1 MRTSPYTT
9 SHRLLV
15 TLTCGA
21 SLALLPRAAAAAQA
35 PDAKAPPPTADAPS
49 AKPAD
54 DEPRGLRV
62 NDAGATPGYTLLAPL
77 NSKSIYLV
85 DAKGEVAH
93 TWNTQY
99 APGGVTRFLPN
110 GHVLRNAQLPDP
122 KRFHGGGIAGRI
134 EELDWDGKVV
144 WSYELATDE
153 RILHH
158 DFDVLPNGHLVC
170 IAWEYHSPDE
180 LRAHG
185 RAPKFV
191 HEEGLWTDVLI
202 EVAPKQPS
210 GGDIVWT
217 WRSWDHLVQDLDPK
231 APDYGQLAERAGR
244 IDLNADHRYLPPKE
258 SDEDRKKRE
267 ERERQMRGLGY
278 VGGDDPDEDDDAKP
292 AGPKHAD
299 GGKDAQL
306 DAVAQDAKGDGKT
319 GAPPKPKPK
328 DEIGPDW
335 LHTNSVQYLP
345 AHDLLVVST
354 PHLCEMWV
362 IDHSTTTAEAATESG
377 GRWKRGGALLYRYGH
392 ARNYGRGDA
401 TSRKLYYQHNP
412 TWLATTNANELRVL
426 VFNNGAKRPGKEH
439 SSVDELVLPFDPKQG
454 FTRAADAAFGPT
466 EPAWTYKDVDRFF
479 SAFISGAQRLANGNT
494 LVCEGAKGRVF
505 EVTRDGK
512 IVWDYWSPLGGD
524 IEPAKHG
531 GKAPPKALFRAERI
545 ASDHP
550 GLRGRL

>member
-1 MRTSPYTT
+1 MRTLPYTA
-9 SHRLLV
+9 RFRPFALLAV
-15 TLTCGA
+15 SA
-21 SLALLPRAAAAAQA
+21 SLALLPRADGAGPAPSAQT
-35 PDAKAPPPTADAPS
+35 PDSKPADAAP

-62 NDAGATPGYTLLAPL
+62 NDPAATPGYTLLAPL
-77 NSKSIYLV
+77 NSKTLYLV

-93 TWNTQY
+93 TWVTQF
-99 APGGVTRFLPN
+99 APGGVTRLLPN
-110 GHVLRNAQLPDP
+110 GHVLRAAQLPDP

-134 EELDWDGKVV
+134 EELDWDGNVV

-202 EVAPKQPS
+202 EVAPKRPS

-231 APDYGQLAERAGR
+231 APDHGQLADHVGR
-244 IDLNADHRYLPPKE
+244 IDLNADHRYMPPKE
-258 SDEDRKKRE
+258 SDEDREKRE

-278 VGGDDPDEDDDAKP
+278 VGGDDPDEADDAK
-292 AGPKHAD
+292 HAH
-299 GGKDAQL
+299 GGKDAPK
-306 DAVAQDAKGDGKT
+306 DAPVKDTKDDGKNGT
-319 GAPPKPKPK
+319 PPKPKPK
-328 DEIGPDW
+328 DEIAADW
-335 LHTNSVQYLP
+335 LHTNAVHYLP
-345 AHDLLVVST
+345 AQDLLVVST
-354 PHLCEMWV
+354 PHLCEIWV

-377 GRWKRGGALLYRYGH
+377 GRWKHGGALLYRYGH

-401 TSRKLYYQHNP
+401 TSRKLFYQHNP
-412 TWLATTNANELRVL
+412 TWLPATNANELRVL
-426 VFNNGAKRPGKEH
+426 VYNNGSKRPGKEH

-454 FTRAADAAFGPT
+454 FTRAADAAFGPA
-466 EPAWTYKDVDRFF
+466 EPAWAYKDVEHFY
-479 SAFISGAQRLANGNT
+479 SGFISGAQRLANGNT

-505 EVTRDGK
+505 EITRDGK

-545 ASDHP
+545 APDHP
-550 GLRGRL
+550 GLAGRF